1 MRYDVGNVAGFTVL
15 KPFTVGCL
23 FLCHQWFFAGSK
35 IPDPGLAG
43 QRFSALTT
51 WSRLLLWCN
60 YTYVAIFLSYFYLLM
75 LMLLAYLSDMPMI
88 LLTYFGVPVPTLLV
102 SFGVSIMLL
111 LAHLVH
117 QYRCHWNILVYVST
131 SIICFINSAI
141 TGTIYSWVSILIR
154 SDIHILAN

>member
-1 MRYDVGNVAGFTVL
+1 MDAF
-15 KPFTVGCL
+15 
-23 FLCHQWFFAGSK
+23 FLCHQWFFTEST

-43 QRFSALTT
+43 HRLSALTT

-75 LMLLAYLSDMPMI
+75 LMLLAYLSNMPMI

-102 SFGVSIMLL
+102 SLGVSIMLL

-117 QYRCHWNILVYVST
+117 HYRCHWNILVYVST

-141 TGTIYSWVSILIR
+141 TGIFLAININTIRYTYFGELALYCISWWYF
-154 SDIHILAN
+154 

>member
-1 MRYDVGNVAGFTVL
+1 
-15 KPFTVGCL
+15 
-23 FLCHQWFFAGSK
+23 
-35 IPDPGLAG
+35 
-43 QRFSALTT
+43 
-51 WSRLLLWCN
+51 
-60 YTYVAIFLSYFYLLM
+60 M
-75 LMLLAYLSDMPMI
+75 LMLLAYLSNMPMI

-141 TGTIYSWVSILIR
+141 TGIFLGININTIRYTYFGE
-154 SDIHILAN
+154 LALYCIPCDTASKY